1 MEPEDIEK
9 YLNKYMSENIEFLE
23 REYSF
28 KAKDRYFKQLRTNQ
42 FKPEMK
48 QQLISHKQEI
58 RKIMG

>member
-9 YLNKYMSENIEFLE
+9 YLNNYMSENIEFLE

-48 QQLISHKQEI
+48 Q
-58 RKIMG
+58 